1 MTMQHRWLPLSLV
14 VALLALPTAGAWAN
28 GDVTVYFA
36 GDDGRVRTA
45 LGLAPDFVLTDD
57 LGSAEVVFL
66 NGIVPDPDGIA
77 ARVEA
82 GAGLVL
88 ILGPGMTEENV
99 GRILSADVRLRFRDD
114 PLSLVPGARGET
126 SQLGDIVWASAPQVR
141 DRFEIEGPPLTPVVQ
156 GYEDGSLVLGI
167 GRPGAGWAVVFAPFL
182 EEANPQL
189 QEWAYFN
196 YLLYRLVTRAAGRDG
211 LSFADYPGSPV
222 PHEAERAAFYLAL
235 GFLLLISLGAF
246 AAVRRYSRAHP
257 EALDHIVGDRER
269 FERRE
274 ARSGWEEIG
283 FHRPLGGFLFAL
295 MFGLVFFVPLIIYQN
310 LILPAY
316 ILPSAQ
322 ALGIWGR
329 VVQFFNLL
337 WVLFDMGSS
346 AAFIR
351 FFAKER
357 VTDPR
362 RAIQY
367 GQLFVWWQAV
377 SGAIQVA
384 LVTAIAGT
392 LLPRTP
398 YALYAWS
405 IILHTLIQLPGFYQV
420 FRYALKGLQ
429 RFDYAQILEMGWALV
444 FPLLTQPVIVTL
456 MVAWGRN
463 RPVFGPAMGGLL
475 GLGLAAY
482 AGEALT
488 FLVGLW
494 LYRRL
499 GYQARLLFL
508 AHFDWE
514 VIWTAFRFGVF
525 DMLASVAWMIGQA
538 VEILLT
544 QRLVNYA
551 EVWGNWTIAQNFIYA
566 YQVISAL
573 YENLVPAISEAV
585 SHGRRAL
592 AQYYSVVA
600 YKWGGM
606 ISAFIGAVL
615 LAVADRFILGATGPE
630 FVRAAAYAVPLIIWG
645 AIQYP
650 SWVGDNVQLGANR
663 PYLKTSLVAAEQ
675 AIRIGLAALLIG
687 RLQVYGLIVAYFV
700 GLLAKDLAAYAI
712 NHRICFPQRFYFWQS
727 LGSPVLAGA
736 AQYALVRWFGGL
748 IWRGDQVTSVLVF
761 FIGILPSFPVFAFLY
776 GLLGGWDDDGL
787 AELRR
792 AADLSGLMRPLSLL
806 FWRSTSLGAR
816 LSPLHNRFPIRIRAA
831 AMEEARSLTGER
843 VLL

>member
-1 MTMQHRWLPLSLV
+1 MAKQQRWPLRIV
-14 VALLALPTAGAWAN
+14 IIALLALPTAGAEAN
-28 GDVTVYFA
+28 DDVTVYYA
-36 GDDGRVRTA
+36 GPEGGVRTA
-45 LGLAPDFVLTDD
+45 LGLASDFAMTND
-57 LGSAEVVFL
+57 LGAAEVVFL
-66 NGIVPDPDGIA
+66 NGVIPDPGAIA
-77 ARVEA
+77 ARLEE

-88 ILGPGMTEENV
+88 ILGRGTTQESLRRLLGV
-99 GRILSADVRLRFRDD
+99 DVSLGFRDD
-114 PLSLVPGARGET
+114 PLSLVAGPGHEV
-126 SQLGDIVWASAPQVR
+126 SLLGDIVWTSAPQVR
-141 DRFEIEGPPLTPVVQ
+141 DRFALEGEGLTPLVS
-156 GYEDGSLVLGI
+156 GYENGSLVI
-167 GRPGAGWAVVFAPFL
+167 GLARTAAGRALVVAPFL
-182 EEANPQL
+182 DEANPQL

-196 YLLYRLVTRAAGRDG
+196 YLVYRLVTGAAGRAG
-211 LSFADYPGSPV
+211 LAFADYPGSPV
-222 PHEAERAAFYLAL
+222 PHEAEQIALYLAL
-235 GFLLLISLGAF
+235 GFLLLVSLAAF
-246 AAVRRYSRAHP
+246 VAVRRYSQAHP
-257 EALDHIVGDRER
+257 EALDRLVGDREQ

-274 ARSGWEEIG
+274 ARTDWEEIG

-295 MFGLVFFVPLIIYQN
+295 MFGLIFFIPLIIYQN

-337 WVLFDMGSS
+337 WVLFDMGTS

-357 VTDPR
+357 VRDPR

-367 GQLFVWWQAV
+367 GQLFVWWQAL

-392 LLPRTP
+392 LLPRTS

-405 IILHTLIQLPGFYQV
+405 IILHTMIQLPGFYQV

-429 RFDYAQILEMGWALV
+429 RFDYAQILEMAWALV

-456 MVAWGRN
+456 MVAWGRTQ
-463 RPVFGPAMGGLL
+463 PVFGPAMGGLF
-475 GLGLAAY
+475 GLGAAAY
-482 AGEALT
+482 TGEALT
-488 FLVGLW
+488 FLLGWW

-508 AHFDWE
+508 AHFDWH
-514 VIWTAFRFGVF
+514 VMWTAFRFGVF

-538 VEILLT
+538 MEILLT

-566 YQVISAL
+566 YQVVSTL
-573 YENLVPAISEAV
+573 FENLVPAISEAI

-600 YKWGGM
+600 YKWGGL

-630 FVRAAAYAVPLIIWG
+630 FVRAAAYAAPLIVWG

-650 SWVGDNVQLGANR
+650 SWVGDNVQLGANH
-663 PYLKTSLVAAEQ
+663 PYLKACLVAGEQ
-675 AIRIGLAALLIG
+675 VIRIGLAAFLLG

-700 GLLAKDLAAYAI
+700 GLLSKDLAAYAI
-712 NHRICFPQRFYFWQS
+712 NHRVCFPQRFYFWQS
-727 LGSPVLAGA
+727 LAAPILAGA
-736 AQYALVRWFGGL
+736 ADYALVRGVGGL
-748 IWRGDQVTSVLVF
+748 IWRGDQVTSVVVF
-761 FIGILPSFPVFAFLY
+761 FLGILPSFPAFAFFY
-776 GLLGGWDDDGL
+776 GLLGGWDDEGL
-787 AELRR
+787 EELKR
-792 AADLSGLMRPLSLL
+792 AADLSGFMRPLALL

-831 AMEEARSLTGER
+831 AMEEARSLTEER
-843 VLL
+843 VAL